1 MAEKTR
7 CDICNISFPN
17 EDALAMHNSAKHI
30 NPENIKAN
38 KSFIY
43 FIVIFLVVVGI
54 IYFAANAGNS
64 TGNVVNGVGN
74 AIVEKSKK

>member
-17 EDALAMHNSAKHI
+17 EDALAMHNAARHI

-43 FIVIFLVVVGI
+43 FIVIFKPILNLV
-54 IYFAANAGNS
+54 N
-64 TGNVVNGVGN
+64 
-74 AIVEKSKK
+74 